1 MKGTRKEA
9 MDAARR
15 RIVSETEAWQWA
27 CQMNG
32 FDGTLKDWIK
42 LPKKEREEYERAA
55 AGIPTD

>member
-32 FDGTLKDWIK
+32 FDGTLKDWIN
-42 LPKKEREEYERAA
+42 LSNLLLQ
-55 AGIPTD
+55 